1 MTVSTVSNGVDGS
14 PYVGSRPFRT
24 EHGGRF
30 FGRSTESRDLAALW
44 RANRLTVLHGA
55 SGVGKTSL
63 LMAGVIPLLDPG
75 SAEVLPL
82 GRVSHGSA
90 FPLAALPERNPYTV
104 ALLTSWSP
112 DEPATSLSGLAVPDF
127 LRRRSKRT
135 DRYGHALP
143 VFAAIDQAEELFVDS
158 VRRNRHRRPFIDELV
173 EALDEH
179 PDLHLLLS
187 IRESYRIEL
196 APYEHDL
203 GRVSPAWFRL
213 LPLTPEAALD
223 AVRGPLDGTDRSFAP
238 GAAEGLVTSLRTSDI
253 VSAAGQRSSVT
264 AEDVEPALLQ
274 FVCSELWEALPDD
287 TSVITSYELRTHAD
301 VGRTLADF
309 CGRALTA
316 IAEDHGLYVTE
327 LRSWLQRTFITELGR
342 RSTVDEGRT
351 HTAGMPNT
359 VVRALENRHIIKA
372 ERRSG
377 SRWYE
382 LQHDSLI
389 EPIRRM
395 DDTALGPLPRLR
407 PAEYLRIA
415 AEGLAAGD
423 LVLAEEQAKKA
434 IQASADT
441 ELRLRAEA
449 ESFLGNIAH
458 ERGEPIEA
466 EARYRAAAPLFE
478 VLQDTPAVARLLAA
492 IGQSLLAQG
501 RRAEAVD
508 ELRAAVGR
516 VPNDLTVQTELGW
529 TLWHLG
535 QQRAAIAV
543 LTGVLG
549 IDGNAP
555 EALRARGEILADM
568 GDAESALRDLDRVR
582 RQQRPAT
589 RAARGFALATL
600 HNLGA
605 ADQEEIDSAL
615 TEAPD
620 SGPVLLYAARV
631 AALGGDPAM
640 AGDLARRALVAT
652 DPPLPPHQ
660 REAALTL
667 LSQVNKMTGR
677 PSGEGVR
684 YDSTGHSSLS

>member
-1 MTVSTVSNGVDGS
+1 MTVHTVSNGVDKR
-14 PYVGSRPFRT
+14 PYVGVRPFRAEDGDRFHGRET
-24 EHGGRF
+24 EA
-30 FGRSTESRDLAALW
+30 RDLAALW
-44 RANRLTVLHGA
+44 RANRLTVLYGA

-75 SAEVLPL
+75 SAEILPP

-90 FPLAALPERNPYTV
+90 FPLAALPEHNPYTV

-112 DEPATSLSGLAVPDF
+112 DEPMTSLSGLAVPDF

-135 DRYGHALP
+135 DRYGHPLP
-143 VFAAIDQAEELFVDS
+143 VFATIDQAEELFVDS
-158 VRRNRHRRPFIDELV
+158 AHQNRHRRPFIEEIV

-187 IRESYRIEL
+187 IRESSRIDL
-196 APYEHDL
+196 SPYEHDL
-203 GRVSPAWFRL
+203 GHASQAWFRL
-213 LPLTPEAALD
+213 LPLTPETALE
-223 AVRGPLDGTDRSFAP
+223 AVRGPLEGTDRSFAP
-238 GAAEGLVTSLRTSDI
+238 GAAERLVDDLRTSDI
-253 VSAAGQRSSVT
+253 VSAVGQRSNVI
-264 AEDVEPALLQ
+264 AEDIEPALLQ
-274 FVCSELWEALPDD
+274 IVCSRLWDALPDD
-287 TSVITSYELRTHAD
+287 INVITSHQLRTHAD
-301 VGRTLADF
+301 VGRTLAEF

-316 IAEDHGLYVTE
+316 IADDHGLHVTE

-342 RSTVDEGRT
+342 RSTVDEGLTR
-351 HTAGMPNT
+351 TAGMPNA
-359 VVRALENRHIIKA
+359 VVRALENRHILKA

-382 LQHDSLI
+382 LQHDRLI

-395 DDTALGPLPRLR
+395 DDTVLGPPPRVK
-407 PAEYLRIA
+407 PAEYLRTA
-415 AEGLAAGD
+415 AEALAAGE
-423 LVLAEEQAKKA
+423 LALAQMQAEKA
-434 IQASADT
+434 LHASADT
-441 ELRLRAEA
+441 DLRLRAEA

-458 ERGEPIEA
+458 ERRKPAEA
-466 EARYRAAAPLFE
+466 EAHYRAAAPLFE

-516 VPNDLTVQTELGW
+516 IPNDLTVQTELGW

-535 QQRAAIAV
+535 QQRGAIAV
-543 LTGVLG
+543 LTGVLA

-555 EALRARGEILADM
+555 EALRARGEFLADV

-582 RQQRPAT
+582 RQQRPSA
-589 RAARGFALATL
+589 RAARGLALATL
-600 HNLGA
+600 HHRGSA
-605 ADQEEIDSAL
+605 EQEIDTAR

-631 AALGGDPAM
+631 AALGGNPVM
-640 AGDLARRALVAT
+640 AADLAHRALAAT
-652 DPPLPPHQ
+652 EPALPPHQ
-660 REAALTL
+660 HEAALGL
-667 LSQVNKMTGR
+667 LNQVGRTGR
-677 PSGEGVR
+677 AR
-684 YDSTGHSSLS
+684 

>member
-1 MTVSTVSNGVDGS
+1 MTVHTVSNDVDER
-14 PYVGSRPFRT
+14 PYVGVRPFRA
-24 EHGGRF
+24 EDGDRF
-30 FGRSTESRDLAALW
+30 FGRSTEARDLVALW
-44 RANRLTVLHGA
+44 RANRLTVLYGA

-75 SAEVLPL
+75 SADVLPP

-90 FPLAALPERNPYTV
+90 FPLAALPEHHNPYTF

-127 LRRRSKRT
+127 LRRRGKRT
-135 DRYGHALP
+135 DRYGRALP

-158 VRRNRHRRPFIDELV
+158 AHQDRHRKPFIDELV

-187 IRESYRIEL
+187 IRESSRIDL
-196 APYEHDL
+196 SPYEHDL
-203 GRVSPAWFRL
+203 GHTSQAWFRL
-213 LPLTPEAALD
+213 LPLAPEAALE
-223 AVRGPLDGTDRSFAP
+223 AARGPLEGTDRSFAP
-238 GAAEGLVTSLRTSDI
+238 GAAEGLVNDLRTSEI
-253 VSAAGQRSSVT
+253 VSATGQRSSVI

-274 FVCSELWEALPDD
+274 IVCSQLWEALPDD
-287 TSVITSYELRTHAD
+287 INVITSHQL
-301 VGRTLADF
+301 RTLADVDRTLAHF
-309 CGRALTA
+309 CGRTLTA
-316 IAEDHGLYVTE
+316 IADDRGLHVTE

-342 RSTVDEGRT
+342 RSTVDEGLKR
-351 HTAGMPNT
+351 TAGMPNA
-359 VVRALENRHIIKA
+359 VVRALENRHILKA

-382 LQHDSLI
+382 LQHDRLI

-395 DDTALGPLPRLR
+395 DDTALGPLPGVK
-407 PAEYLRIA
+407 PAEYLRTA
-415 AEGLAAGD
+415 AEALAAGE
-423 LVLAEEQAKKA
+423 LALAEEQAEKA
-434 IQASADT
+434 LQASANTD
-441 ELRLRAEA
+441 LRLRAEA

-458 ERGEPIEA
+458 ERGEPEEA

-478 VLQDTPAVARLLAA
+478 VLQDTPAVARILAA

-516 VPNDLTVQTELGW
+516 VPNDLTVQTELAW

-535 QQRAAIAV
+535 QQSAAIAI
-543 LTGVLG
+543 LTGVLA
-549 IDGNAP
+549 IDGNSP
-555 EALRARGEILADM
+555 EALRARGEILADV

-582 RQQRPAT
+582 RQHRPST
-589 RAARGFALATL
+589 RAARGVALATL
-600 HNLGA
+600 RNPGA
-605 ADQEEIDSAL
+605 AEEVDTAL
-615 TEAPD
+615 AEAPD

-631 AALGGDPAM
+631 GALGGDPTM
-640 AGDLARRALVAT
+640 AADLARRALDAK

-660 REAALTL
+660 REAALRL
-667 LSQVNKMTGR
+667 LNQGGR
-677 PSGEGVR
+677 
-684 YDSTGHSSLS
+684 

>member
-1 MTVSTVSNGVDGS
+1 MTVHTVSNGVGKR
-14 PYVGSRPFRT
+14 PYVGLRPFRA
-24 EHGGRF
+24 EDGDRF
-30 FGRSTESRDLAALW
+30 FGRATEARDLAACW
-44 RANRLTVLHGA
+44 RENRLTVLHGA

-75 SAEVLPL
+75 SAEVLPP

-90 FPLAALPERNPYTV
+90 FPLAALPEHNPYTF

-112 DEPATSLSGLAVPDF
+112 DEPATRLSGLAVPDF
-127 LRRRSKRT
+127 LRRRGKRT
-135 DRYGHALP
+135 DRYGRPLP
-143 VFAAIDQAEELFVDS
+143 VFAAIDQAEELFTDS
-158 VRRNRHRRPFIDELV
+158 AHHRHRKPFIDELV

-187 IRESYRIEL
+187 TRESSRIDL
-196 APYEHDL
+196 SPYEHDL
-203 GRVSPAWFRL
+203 GLASSQAWFCL
-213 LPLTPEAALD
+213 LPLTPEAALE
-223 AVRGPLDGTDRSFAP
+223 AARGPLEGTDRSFAP
-238 GAAEGLVTSLRTSDI
+238 GAAEGLVDDLRTSEI
-253 VSAAGQRSSVT
+253 VSAAGQWSSVI

-274 FVCSELWEALPDD
+274 IVCSHLWEALPDD
-287 TSVITSYELRTHAD
+287 VNVITSYELRTHAD
-301 VGRTLADF
+301 IGRTLAAF

-316 IAEDHGLYVTE
+316 IAEDHGLHVTE

-342 RSTVDEGRT
+342 RSTVREGLER
-351 HTAGMPNT
+351 TAGMPNA
-359 VVRALENRHIIKA
+359 VVRALENRHILKA

-382 LQHDSLI
+382 LQHDRLI

-395 DDTALGPLPRLR
+395 DVTVLGPPPRVE
-407 PAEYLRIA
+407 PAEYLRTA
-415 AEGLAAGD
+415 AEALAAGE
-423 LVLAEEQAKKA
+423 LALAQMLAEKA
-434 IQASADT
+434 LQASADT
-441 ELRLRAEA
+441 DLRLRAEA

-458 ERGEPIEA
+458 ERGQPAEA

-501 RRAEAVD
+501 RLAEAVD

-543 LTGVLG
+543 LTGVLA

-555 EALRARGEILADM
+555 EALRARGEFLADV

-582 RQQRPAT
+582 RQQRPST
-589 RAARGFALATL
+589 RAARGLALATL
-600 HNLGA
+600 RDRGA
-605 ADQEEIDSAL
+605 ADQEIDTAR

-631 AALGGDPAM
+631 EALGGDPAM
-640 AGDLARRALVAT
+640 AADLARRALAAT
-652 DPPLPPHQ
+652 DPALPPHQ
-660 REAALTL
+660 REAARSLRN
-667 LSQVNKMTGR
+667 QGQQRTGQA
-677 PSGEGVR
+677 S
-684 YDSTGHSSLS
+684 

>member
-1 MTVSTVSNGVDGS
+1 MTVHTVRNGVDER
-14 PYVGSRPFRT
+14 PYVGFRPFRA
-24 EHGGRF
+24 EDDDRF
-30 FGRSTESRDLAALW
+30 FGRSTEVRDLAARW
-44 RANRLTVLHGA
+44 RANRLTVLYGA

-75 SAEVLPL
+75 SAEVLPP
-82 GRVSHGSA
+82 GRVSHSSA
-90 FPLAALPERNPYTV
+90 FPLAALPEHNPYTF
-104 ALLTSWSP
+104 ALLSSWSP
-112 DEPATSLSGLAVPDF
+112 DERATSLSGLAVPDF

-135 DRYGHALP
+135 DRYGRALP
-143 VFAAIDQAEELFVDS
+143 VFAAIDQAEELFADS
-158 VRRNRHRRPFIDELV
+158 AHHNRHRRPFIDELV

-187 IRESYRIEL
+187 IRDSSRIDL
-196 APYEHDL
+196 SPYEHDL
-203 GRVSPAWFRL
+203 GRGSQAWFRL
-213 LPLTPEAALD
+213 LPLTPEAALE
-223 AVRGPLDGTDRSFAP
+223 AVRGPLEGTDRSFAP
-238 GAAEGLVTSLRTSDI
+238 EAAECLVDGLRTSEI
-253 VSAAGQRSSVT
+253 VSAVGERSSVI

-274 FVCSELWEALPDD
+274 IVCSQLWEALPNDVN
-287 TSVITSYELRTHAD
+287 VITSHQLRTRAD

-316 IAEDHGLYVTE
+316 IADDRGLHVTE

-342 RSTVDEGRT
+342 RSTVDEGLTR
-351 HTAGMPNT
+351 TAGMANA
-359 VVRALENRHIIKA
+359 VVRALENRHILKA

-382 LQHDSLI
+382 LQHDRLI

-395 DDTALGPLPRLR
+395 DDAALGPLPQVK
-407 PAEYLRIA
+407 PAEYLRTA
-415 AEGLAAGD
+415 AEALAAGE
-423 LVLAEEQAKKA
+423 LALAEAQAERA
-434 IQASADT
+434 LRASADT
-441 ELRLRAEA
+441 DLRLRAEA

-458 ERGEPIEA
+458 ERGKPTEA

-478 VLQDTPAVARLLAA
+478 VLQDTPAVARILAA

-516 VPNDLTVQTELGW
+516 VPNDLTVQTELAW

-535 QQRAAIAV
+535 QQSAAIAV
-543 LTGVLG
+543 LTGVLA

-555 EALRARGEILADM
+555 EALRARGEILADV

-582 RQQRPAT
+582 RQHRPAT
-589 RAARGFALATL
+589 RAARGVALATL
-600 HNLGA
+600 RNPGA
-605 ADQEEIDSAL
+605 ADQEIDAAL

-631 AALGGDPAM
+631 GALGGDPAM
-640 AGDLARRALVAT
+640 AADLARRALAAT
-652 DPPLPPHQ
+652 DPTLPPHQ
-660 REAALTL
+660 REAALRL
-667 LSQVNKMTGR
+667 LNQGGQMTGR
-677 PSGEGVR
+677 AR
-684 YDSTGHSSLS
+684 

>member
-1 MTVSTVSNGVDGS
+1 MTVHTVSNGVDKR
-14 PYVGSRPFRT
+14 PYVGVQPFRA
-24 EHGGRF
+24 EDGDRF

-44 RANRLTVLHGA
+44 RANRLTVLYGA

-63 LMAGVIPLLDPG
+63 LMAGVIPLLDSG
-75 SAEVLPL
+75 FAEVLPP

-90 FPLAALPERNPYTV
+90 FPLAALPEHNPYTF

-112 DEPATSLSGLAVPDF
+112 DESTTSLSGLAVPDF
-127 LRRRSKRT
+127 LRRRGKRT
-135 DRYGHALP
+135 DRYGRALP
-143 VFAAIDQAEELFVDS
+143 VFAAIDQAEELFADPAHQ
-158 VRRNRHRRPFIDELV
+158 NRHRRPFIDELV

-187 IRESYRIEL
+187 IRESSRIDL
-196 APYEHDL
+196 TPYEHDL
-203 GRVSPAWFRL
+203 GRASQAWFRL
-213 LPLTPEAALD
+213 LPLTPEAALE
-223 AVRGPLDGTDRSFAP
+223 AVRGPLEGTDRSFAP
-238 GAAEGLVTSLRTSDI
+238 GTAEGLVDGLRTSEI
-253 VSAAGQRSSVT
+253 VNAAGQWSSVI

-274 FVCSELWEALPDD
+274 IVCSQLWEALPDD
-287 TSVITSYELRTHAD
+287 INVITSYELRTHAD

-316 IAEDHGLYVTE
+316 IADDRGQHVTE

-351 HTAGMPNT
+351 RTAGMPNA
-359 VVRALENRHIIKA
+359 VVRALENRHILKA

-382 LQHDSLI
+382 LQHDCLI
-389 EPIRRM
+389 EPIQRM
-395 DDTALGPLPRLR
+395 DDTALGPLPRVK
-407 PAEYLRIA
+407 PAEYLRTA
-415 AEGLAAGD
+415 AEALAAGE
-423 LVLAEEQAKKA
+423 LTLAKK
-434 IQASADT
+434 QAEKALQMSADT
-441 ELRLRAEA
+441 DLRLRAEA

-458 ERGEPIEA
+458 ERGKPTEA

-478 VLQDTPAVARLLAA
+478 VLQDTPAVARILAA
-492 IGQSLLAQG
+492 VGQSLLAQG

-508 ELRAAVGR
+508 ELHAAVGR
-516 VPNDLTVQTELGW
+516 VPNDLTIQTELGW

-543 LTGVLG
+543 LTGVLA

-568 GDAESALRDLDRVR
+568 GDAKGALRDLDRVR

-600 HNLGA
+600 RNLDA
-605 ADQEEIDSAL
+605 ANQEIDTAL

-631 AALGGDPAM
+631 AALGGDPVM
-640 AGDLARRALVAT
+640 VAGLARRALDAT

-660 REAALTL
+660 REAALSL
-667 LSQVNKMTGR
+667 LNQGGTMTG
-677 PSGEGVR
+677 
-684 YDSTGHSSLS
+684 